1 MLKLF
6 PDITNYFGANS
17 CFHSKSCSRTGWLV
31 PLEGNKGRL
40 EGPEIW
46 AGVPAYGFHF
56 HLQHLFNTLPLNK
69 VIMISFNLQQVCL
82 IFHDL
87 PGFLVNSVLF
97 SIPPWTSGGIS
108 PVVVLSV
115 SDPGCSWVACFVVSG
130 PGFSSA
136 FRPVLSFWAFSA
148 LNARAARNSVLCSL
162 LYVECLP
169 CCGLVSLWTGHSY
182 T

>member
-1 MLKLF
+1 MVQPAAVFFAHLVFPKDDVAHNQMQDLLMLKLF

-97 SIPPWTSGGIS
+97 SIPP
-108 PVVVLSV
+108 
-115 SDPGCSWVACFVVSG
+115 
-130 PGFSSA
+130 
-136 FRPVLSFWAFSA
+136 
-148 LNARAARNSVLCSL
+148 
-162 LYVECLP
+162 
-169 CCGLVSLWTGHSY
+169 
-182 T
+182 